1 MDKRQEFIDF
11 VEKIINTTP
20 NLKMPDGARVYFE
33 ALKNDKNSS
42 KPMFTENGKLILRF
56 LKDNLDTELWK
67 AKDIAERLFISSRTA
82 SGAMW
87 KLVSDGFVEKI
98 GTNPVIYTITQKGK
112 EIEID

>member
-82 SGAMW
+82 SGAMR